1 MTEKLTL
8 GKQSSL
14 LGGKTVGEFPCGIPV
29 NIQITGEWCE
39 KIVSIYLSI
48 EIVFLS
54 YCITFHFVDYMPRFV
69 TAFDFFCC

>member
-14 LGGKTVGEFPCGIPV
+14 LGGKTVGDFPCGIPV
-29 NIQITGEWCE
+29 NIQITGECCE

-48 EIVFLS
+48 EIL
-54 YCITFHFVDYMPRFV
+54 C
-69 TAFDFFCC
+69 FCDTLFRSLHAMICDSV